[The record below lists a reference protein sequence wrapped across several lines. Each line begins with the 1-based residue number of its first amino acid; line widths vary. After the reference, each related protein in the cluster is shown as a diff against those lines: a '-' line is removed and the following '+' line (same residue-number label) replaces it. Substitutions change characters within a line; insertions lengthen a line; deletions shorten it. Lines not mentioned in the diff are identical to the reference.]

1 MASAP
6 YKLDL
11 DPPKRNVF
19 VTQLNERDDEDHDMA
34 AYPIV
39 KESAAQLIETGLNTM
54 QKTLLLKKEIEVD
67 KVSEELARKRAEFR
81 ERMEKC
87 AEQQV
92 EIQKKQQ
99 RMRDRVNKFEKFI
112 KENEAK
118 RRRAIQKY
126 QTEVK
131 TREQKHTEH
140 EMVQQQLAS
149 LETRHEYL
157 KNKLARYKI
166 YEDYLLQVLEI
177 MPAHYLEV
185 NDSMITSLMMRHRTL
200 HETNTGLVS
209 NLTSMSDNL
218 EKHKI
223 ELDDLE
229 VNQTKMKLSINSQLS
244 VKVKMQDVVQ
254 DKNQEME
261 QRNVMGNVDLRHQ
274 RSELG
279 QIVMA
284 IDNLAE
290 KCRRRLDPAINGLA
304 LEAKLNIVKEYLV
317 DTSDIIIMA
326 DQMSSERRSAS
337 QRRPSRAIFA

>member
-1 MASAP
+1 
-6 YKLDL
+6 
-11 DPPKRNVF
+11 
-19 VTQLNERDDEDHDMA
+19 MA

-99 RMRDRVNKFEKFI
+99 QVIIDALISVTEGSEFQMRDRVNKFEKFI

-149 LETRHEYL
+149 LETRS
-157 KNKLARYKI
+157 
-166 YEDYLLQVLEI
+166 VLC
-177 MPAHYLEV
+177 
-185 NDSMITSLMMRHRTL
+185 D
-200 HETNTGLVS
+200 
-209 NLTSMSDNL
+209 
-218 EKHKI
+218 
-223 ELDDLE
+223 
-229 VNQTKMKLSINSQLS
+229 
-244 VKVKMQDVVQ
+244 
-254 DKNQEME
+254 
-261 QRNVMGNVDLRHQ
+261 
-274 RSELG
+274 
-279 QIVMA
+279 
-284 IDNLAE
+284 
-290 KCRRRLDPAINGLA
+290 
-304 LEAKLNIVKEYLV
+304 
-317 DTSDIIIMA
+317 
-326 DQMSSERRSAS
+326 
-337 QRRPSRAIFA
+337 